1 MHLVDTPGFD
11 DTRRSDVDVL
21 WEVVFW
27 LNQAHDVGIR
37 LGGIIYLHRIIDCRL
52 SGSSL
57 RSLRAFKQL
66 CGRPTFPGAAMLTT
80 FWEAVDGIEDMR
92 VQAGARL
99 RELETTDAFWGD
111 ILAGGGTSRALRSG
125 RKEALQAVDDLV
137 RQGHRLSLAVQLEM
151 AGRSQIHL
159 SQTGVGRVLYDTHR
173 LEASNINLLMDQVKV
188 EITDALRR
196 HHDVNTRELRQ
207 HQKALLRD
215 LEEHT
220 KILSGLDTPIWDV
233 VASGMKQAES
243 ERAELTSLVKS
254 GPSVDQAKD
263 ITKNAFLAQAIRKLH
278 IPSMTVEKKVE
289 LGAALVS
296 ASTGVAALAV
306 TTAACTIM

>member
-11 DTRRSDVDVL
+11 DNRRSDVDVL

-27 LNQAHDVGIR
+27 LNQAHEAGIR
-37 LGGIIYLHRIIDCRL
+37 LGGIIYLHRIIDFRL
-52 SGSSL
+52 SGSAL
-57 RSLRAFKQL
+57 RSLRAFKKL
-66 CGRPTFPGAAMLTT
+66 CGRSTFPGAAMLTT
-80 FWEAVDGIEDMR
+80 FWEAVDGKDDMR
-92 VQAGARL
+92 AQAEARL
-99 RELETTDAFWGD
+99 RELETTDEFWGD
-111 ILAGGGTSRALRSG
+111 ILAGGGKSRALRSG
-125 RKEALQAVDDLV
+125 REEALQVVDELV
-137 RQGHRLSLAVQLEM
+137 RQGHRLCLAVQLEM

-173 LEASNINLLMDQVKV
+173 LEASNINVRMDQVKV
-188 EITDALRR
+188 ELTDALRR

-215 LEEHT
+215 LEAHT
-220 KILSGLDTPIWDV
+220 KMLSDLDTPVWEV

-243 ERAELTSLVKS
+243 ERAELTSLAS
-254 GPSVDQAKD
+254 SAPSVDQDKD
-263 ITKNAFLAQAIRKLH
+263 RPKTAFLAQAIRKLH